1 MNSFKVKDLMT
12 SVLPGTGKLNRMGD
26 CQFSIA
32 MFGCPATSKF
42 SPDDDPCPATSK
54 AKPDDDDSLCPAT
67 SKQNVKA
74 NYRQNVNEIA
84 IGNLRLA
91 DLKEAIAFY
100 Q

>member
-32 MFGCPATSKF
+32 MFA
-42 SPDDDPCPATSK
+42 CPATSK